1 MTLVELALSVAY
13 PFGMVL
19 DDADQEQQAINAAR
33 FYLGHGRI
41 AALDAPI
48 AYDNPTDALFTPYR
62 IPYLGPSDGTG
73 VISSGTNYGP
83 GTRAGD
89 GDAPTPPPTTPTP
102 TLKVLDAQTDITP
115 SEWSI
120 IKPLY
125 MLYVE
130 RENARVLETSR
141 QQGVEVFGRDVAS
154 IQGDIERQEIEVLP
168 RLAFFQPVETL

>member
-19 DDADQEQQAINAAR
+19 DEADQEQQAINAAR
-33 FYLGHGRI
+33 FYTGHGRI

-48 AYDNPTDALFTPYR
+48 AYDNPTDALFTAYR
-62 IPYLGPSDGTG
+62 LPYLGPSDGTG
-73 VISSGTNYGP
+73 VISSGIDFGP
-83 GTRAGD
+83 GTRMGD
-89 GDAPTPPPTTPTP
+89 SDTPAVPPAPTPAAPA
-102 TLKVLDAQTDITP
+102 VLDAQTEITP

-141 QQGVEVFGRDVAS
+141 QQGVEVFGRDVSSVQA
-154 IQGDIERQEIEVLP
+154 DIERQETEVMP
-168 RLAFFQPVETL
+168 RLAFFQPIETV

>member
-19 DDADQEQQAINAAR
+19 DEADQEQQAINAAR
-33 FYLGHGRI
+33 FYQGHGRI

-62 IPYLGPSDGTG
+62 LPYLGPSDGTG
-73 VISSGTNYGP
+73 VISSGIDFGP
-83 GTRAGD
+83 GTRMGD
-89 GDAPTPPPTTPTP
+89 SDAPTPPPLTPTP
-102 TLKVLDAQTDITP
+102 PPKVLDANTEITP

-120 IKPLY
+120 LKPLY

-154 IQGDIERQEIEVLP
+154 IQGDIERQENEVLP
-168 RLAFFQPVETL
+168 RLAFFQAAETI

>member
-62 IPYLGPSDGTG
+62 LPYLGPSDGTG
-73 VISSGTNYGP
+73 VISSGINFGP

-89 GDAPTPPPTTPTP
+89 SDRPAEPTDSTQP
-102 TLKVLDAQTDITP
+102 
-115 SEWSI
+115 
-120 IKPLY
+120 
-125 MLYVE
+125 
-130 RENARVLETSR
+130 
-141 QQGVEVFGRDVAS
+141 
-154 IQGDIERQEIEVLP
+154 
-168 RLAFFQPVETL
+168 AFS

>member
-19 DDADQEQQAINAAR
+19 DDADQEAQALNAAR

-48 AYDNPTDALFTPYR
+48 TYSNPTDALFTPYR
-62 IPYLGPSDGTG
+62 LPYMGPSDGTG
-73 VISSGTNYGP
+73 VISSGIDFGP
-83 GTRAGD
+83 GTRMGD
-89 GDAPTPPPTTPTP
+89 SDAPADASTPPPPP
-102 TLKVLDAQTDITP
+102 PGELSAQTPITP
-115 SEWSI
+115 SEWSV

-154 IQGDIERQEIEVLP
+154 IQADIERQETDVMP
-168 RLAFFQPVETL
+168 RLAFFQPVETI